1 MEDRLQRLE
10 AKVARLNRAAVWTH
24 RLNRFTRIVAVLVV
38 GASLIELTKLIAAGD
53 AVISDASRWQSVTD
67 ALFSSLMWVVV
78 AWWAGRV
85 TDIFTTLVD
94 VIGELSE
101 TV

>member
-24 RLNRFTRIVAVLVV
+24 RLNRLTRAFALLSA
-38 GASLIELTKLIAAGD
+38 GAALIELAKMAARGEM
-53 AVISDASRWQSVTD
+53 AHISPGQWDSPMDITIHAI
-67 ALFSSLMWVVV
+67 MWVVV
-78 AWWAGRV
+78 AWSAGRINDV
-85 TDIFTTLVD
+85 FTTLVD